1 MAHLDY
7 NEPGQTLATEMSNND
22 TLDNRLH
29 AASAAD
35 QEKRMTL
42 WQGIKLYPKAVTFS
56 VIVSACIIMEGYDV
70 NLLQGLFAFAPF
82 QRHYGKRQP
91 DGTYQLTAAWQ
102 AGLANGASVG
112 EILGLFIN
120 GWASER
126 FGYRKTLLTSLFA
139 VTCFI
144 FILFFAPSVEVLE
157 IGEIFCGIPWGVF
170 QTLTTVYASEVCPVN
185 LRAYLSTYVNLCWVI
200 GTILGQGVLR
210 AFLEN
215 GSSQWAYRVPFAIQW
230 IWPVPI
236 AVGVFLAPES
246 PWYVPNCRSTQI
258 SSLIF
263 CPGGLSEKAARA
275 TPSVLCKDSSQSS
288 RASTT
293 TLTLPL
299 P

>member
-35 QEKRMTL
+35 QEKQMTL

-70 NLLQGLFAFAPF
+70 NLLQGLFAFPPF
-82 QRHYGKRQP
+82 QRHYGERQP

-126 FGYRKTLLTSLFA
+126 FGYRKTLLASLFA

-185 LRAYLSTYVNLCWVI
+185 LRAYLTTYVNLCWVI

-215 GSSQWAYRVPFAIQW
+215 GNSQWAYRVPFAIQW

-236 AVGVFLAPES
+236 AVGVFLS
-246 PWYVPNCRSTQI
+246 PRVSLVST
-258 SSLIF
+258 
-263 CPGGLSEKAARA
+263 
-275 TPSVLCKDSSQSS
+275 
-288 RASTT
+288 
-293 TLTLPL
+293 
-299 P
+299 